1 MPLDVTVRKFYITSS
16 SGVADADME
25 EIHLAL
31 YDHFSN
37 VSTKFGISSSVG
49 AGPDNFSVTCSAAG
63 EDWQVNFRRA
73 SSSTTTTKFSMCS
86 GTGSLGATEFASPGT
101 TAVVPVTTARD
112 HSNEV
117 DWVIYVPSVAKSS
130 GPNEFD
136 IEAVIVEIDDA
147 FFLLLEDDGTPSGT
161 FYPYGIH
168 FGKVW
173 VPFYASDPGLGRDGL
188 GFHLGVPSDSPA
200 TSNGWVSQAASVG
213 NDTRMH
219 VLDGQEPGAVGSI
232 PLNDCAFQRIQNLA
246 ATADSTADLDGIEK
260 PRPLLKRGMNTS
272 TQGYGNFGYS
282 KYMLF
287 YNSTSKRTVKDTLV
301 TTGGDFFLCVGNS
314 ATLSFL
320 QIPWSGSGGVPI
332 PTP

>member
-1 MPLDVTVRKFYITSS
+1 MPLDVSIRKFYITSS

-37 VSTKFGISSSVG
+37 VSTKFGISASAG
-49 AGPDNFSVTCSAAG
+49 AGPNNFSVTCSAAG

-86 GTGSLGATEFASPGT
+86 GTGSLGATTFASPGT

-117 DWVIYVPSVAKSS
+117 DWLISVASVAKSS
-130 GPNEFD
+130 GPNQFD

-161 FYPYGIH
+161 FYPYGVH

-188 GFHLGVPSDSPA
+188 GFHLGVPSDTA
-200 TSNGWVSQAASVG
+200 VTNGWLNGNANTN

-219 VLDGQEPGAVGSI
+219 VLDGQVSGTVGGI
-232 PLNDCAFQRIQNLA
+232 TLNDCAFQRIQNIIP
-246 ATADSTADLDGIEK
+246 TADSTADLDGIEK
-260 PRPLLKRGMNTS
+260 PRPLLTRSMNTS
-272 TQGYGNFGYS
+272 TQSYRSFGYS

-301 TTGGDFFLCVGNS
+301 TTGGDFFLCVGS
-314 ATLSFL
+314 GATLSFL

>member
-16 SGVADADME
+16 TGVADADME

-37 VSTKFGISSSVG
+37 VSTKFGISSSAG
-49 AGPDNFSVTCSAAG
+49 AGPNNFTVTCSAAG

-86 GTGSLGATEFASPGT
+86 GTGSLGATTFASPGT
-101 TAVVPVTTARD
+101 TAAVPVTTARD

-117 DWVIYVPSVAKSS
+117 DWQIVVSAVAKSS
-130 GPNEFD
+130 GPNQFD

-147 FFLLLEDDGTPSGT
+147 FFLLLEDDGVPSGT

-188 GFHLGVPSDSPA
+188 GFHLGVPNGAA
-200 TSNGWVSQAASVG
+200 TTANGWN
-213 NDTRMH
+213 NDDANTNNDNRLH
-219 VLDGQEPGAVGSI
+219 VIDGQVSGTVGSI
-232 PLNDCAFQRIQNLA
+232 ALDDCAFQRRYGVA
-246 ATADSTADLDGIEK
+246 APSNSTADLDGIEK
-260 PRPLLKRGMNTS
+260 PRPLLTKAVNTS
-272 TQGYGNFGYS
+272 SQRYRNLGYS
-282 KYMLF
+282 KYLLF
-287 YNSTSKRTVKDTLV
+287 YNSTSERTVKDTLV
-301 TTGGDFFLCVGNS
+301 TTGGDFFVCVGTS
-314 ATLSFL
+314 ATTSPL
-320 QIPWSGSGGVPI
+320 QIPWSGSAGVPI

>member
-1 MPLDVTVRKFYITSS
+1 MPLDVSIRKFYITSS

-188 GFHLGVPSDSPA
+188 GFHLGVPSPSV
-200 TSNGWVSQAASVG
+200 TSGNGWL
-213 NDTRMH
+213 NDDATTNNDNRMH

-260 PRPLLKRGMNTS
+260 PRPYLKRGFNTGMQS
-272 TQGYGNFGYS
+272 YRNFGYS

-287 YNSTSKRTVKDTLV
+287 YNSTSERTVKDTLV
-301 TTGGDFFLCVGNS
+301 TTGGDFFLCVGDGAGLS
-314 ATLSFL
+314 AM

>member
-37 VSTKFGISSSVG
+37 VSTKFGISASAG

-86 GTGSLGATEFASPGT
+86 GTGSLGATTFAGPGT

-117 DWVIYVPSVAKSS
+117 DWLINAALVAKSS
-130 GPNEFD
+130 GPNQFD

-161 FYPYGIH
+161 FYQYGVH

-188 GFHLGVPSDSPA
+188 GFHVGVPSDTITTP
-200 TSNGWVSQAASVG
+200 NGWL
-213 NDTRMH
+213 NDDANTNNDNRMH
-219 VLDGQEPGAVGSI
+219 VLDGQVSGTVGGI
-232 PLNDCAFQRIQNLA
+232 TLNDCAFQRIQNL
-246 ATADSTADLDGIEK
+246 TAPTDSTADLDGIEK
-260 PRPLLKRGMNTS
+260 PRPYLKRSFNTS
-272 TQGYGNFGYS
+272 NQSYRNFGYS

-287 YNSTSKRTVKDTLV
+287 YNSTSKRTVKSALASS
-301 TTGGDFFLCVGNS
+301 GGDIFVCVGS
-314 ATLSFL
+314 VATTSDI
-320 QIPWSGSGGVPI
+320 QIPWSGSSGVPI

>member
-1 MPLDVTVRKFYITSS
+1 MPLDVSIRKFYITSS

-31 YDHFSN
+31 YDHFLN
-37 VSTKFGISSSVG
+37 VSTKFGISSSAG

-86 GTGSLGATEFASPGT
+86 GTGSLGATTFASPGT

-117 DWVIYVPSVAKSS
+117 DWTISAANIAKSS

-188 GFHLGVPSDSPA
+188 GFHLGIPSDSTA
-200 TSNGWVSQAASVG
+200 TSNGWLRQTSDVN

-219 VLDGQEPGAVGSI
+219 VLDGQVSGTVGSI
-232 PLNDCAFQRIQNLA
+232 TLNDCAFQRIFNVA
-246 ATADSTADLDGIEK
+246 EPANSTGDLDGIEK
-260 PRPLLKRGMNTS
+260 PRPYLKRGMNDS
-272 TQGYGNFGYS
+272 GLGYGNFGYS

-287 YNSTSKRTVKDTLV
+287 YNSTSERTVKDTLV
-301 TTGGDFFLCVGNS
+301 TTGGDFFLCVGS
-314 ATLSFL
+314 AATLSAI